1 MPDPRTGYGSGADR
15 IHSKT
20 GHMGDI
26 SRANHSCVPTTLG
39 MVRERCWLVELHDA
53 NYLLVF
59 EKE

>member
-1 MPDPRTGYGSGADR
+1 
-15 IHSKT
+15 
-20 GHMGDI
+20 MGDI